1 MKNATPQRARCFLKK
16 AKAPRGAY
24 TYLRKPVILI
34 DDRTADKTIAPTFTP
49 PALSACRD
57 YGMPVRPSVYP
68 MIDTRSHVIL
78 GIIVR

>member
-57 YGMPVRPSVYP
+57 YGMPIRPRAYP
-68 MIDTRSHVIL
+68 IFHPYTLMIR
-78 GIIVR
+78 GIISS